1 MILDATARQPFDGSL
16 LFWAPE
22 GRPTAAGV
30 RQGDA
35 MTPQDNDVNKRQVT
49 RSGSR
54 ESWGALP
61 IILGAATVVI
71 IGAWFYI
78 TRDDD
83 HPVTGHDAAST
94 QPPSK

>member
-1 MILDATARQPFDGSL
+1 
-16 LFWAPE
+16 
-22 GRPTAAGV
+22 
-30 RQGDA
+30 
-35 MTPQDNDVNKRQVT
+35 MTPQDNDKRQVR

-71 IGAWFYI
+71 IGVWFYI
-78 TRDDD
+78 TRDDN
-83 HPVTGHDAAST
+83 HPVTGLDAAST

>member
-1 MILDATARQPFDGSL
+1 
-16 LFWAPE
+16 
-22 GRPTAAGV
+22 
-30 RQGDA
+30 
-35 MTPQDNDVNKRQVT
+35 MTPQDNDVNKRQAR

-71 IGAWFYI
+71 VGAWFYI
-78 TRDDD
+78 TRDDNY
-83 HPVTGHDAAST
+83 PVTGHDAPASA

>member
-1 MILDATARQPFDGSL
+1 
-16 LFWAPE
+16 
-22 GRPTAAGV
+22 
-30 RQGDA
+30 

-61 IILGAATVVI
+61 VILGAAMVVI

-78 TRDDD
+78 TRDDN
-83 HPVTGHDAAST
+83 HPVTGHDAASA